1 MGAPFRRSTRSVA
14 QQLYAEPHRFEFYQ
28 AVRILEQLRP
38 QSVPLGEGVEPRR
51 EAVAFASDP
60 GFAFP
65 PSDIRGLEPS
75 EVDADL
81 PPRME
86 VTFIGLAG
94 ARGPLPNAATEV
106 LLQRAR
112 HRDTAFRDFL
122 DMFNHR
128 IVSLMYR
135 VRRHTRLSLGNEPP
149 EQTRFAHYLGAF
161 LGLGTPHMKGRI
173 GAPDRALLRYVGLL
187 AGRARSAPGLE
198 ILLSDYFAVAVR
210 VQSFIGCHLILD
222 EEERTAIGRYDR
234 GRNNVLGESVVLGSR
249 VWDRQSR
256 FAVHMGPL
264 TLAQFLAFLPTGG
277 AHAAA
282 VALTRFYV
290 GEHLDFDLRL
300 ALRPDEVPQARLG
313 RHDGA
318 RLGWTSWLR
327 RQPGD
332 TRPGLVR
339 LSARRDVTP

>member
-14 QQLYAEPHRFEFYQ
+14 QRLFAEPHRFEFYQ

-38 QSVPLGEGVEPRR
+38 QCVPLGEGVEPQR
-51 EAVAFASDP
+51 EAVSFASDP

-65 PSDIRGLEPS
+65 PSDIRALTPS
-75 EVDADL
+75 EEDAAL

-122 DMFNHR
+122 DLFNHR

-135 VRRHTRLSLGNEPP
+135 VRRHTRLSLGTEPP
-149 EQTRFAHYLGAF
+149 EQTRFARYLEAF
-161 LGLGTPHMKGRI
+161 LGLGTPNLRGRL

-198 ILLSDYFAVAVR
+198 ILLADYFAVAVR
-210 VQSFIGCHLILD
+210 VQSFVGCHLVLD

-234 GRNNVLGESVVLGSR
+234 GRNNALGQSVVVGAR

-264 TLAQFLAFLPTGG
+264 TFSQFLAFLPIGG
-277 AHAAA
+277 AHGVAA
-282 VALTRFYV
+282 ALTRFYV
-290 GEHLDFDLRL
+290 GEHLDFDIRL
-300 ALRPDEVPQARLG
+300 ILRPDEVPQARLG
-313 RHDGA
+313 RQDGS

-339 LSARRDVTP
+339 LAARRDGTP